1 MSFFGGSS
9 NYSTTRVLVIED
21 EGHVRRI
28 VCRLLRQIGFQLV
41 DEASDGNDGMM
52 QAVRVKPDLIL
63 CDIHMEPVGGLEFL
77 GKLRRLS
84 NPAYANLPVI
94 FLTADANAD
103 TVMVARK
110 LNVSGYLVKPV
121 SLDQLKTRVDA
132 ALRG

>member
-1 MSFFGGSS
+1 MSIFGGST

-41 DEASDGNDGMM
+41 DEAPDGQDGLM
-52 QAVRVKPDLIL
+52 QLVRVKPELVI

-77 GKLRRLS
+77 RKLRSLS
-84 NPAYANLPVI
+84 NPAYSKIPVI
-94 FLTADANAD
+94 FLTADANKD
-103 TVMVARK
+103 TVVVARELK
-110 LNVSGYLVKPV
+110 VSGYLVKPV
-121 SLDQLKTRVDA
+121 SLDQLKSRVDA

>member
-94 FLTADANAD
+94 FLTGDANAD